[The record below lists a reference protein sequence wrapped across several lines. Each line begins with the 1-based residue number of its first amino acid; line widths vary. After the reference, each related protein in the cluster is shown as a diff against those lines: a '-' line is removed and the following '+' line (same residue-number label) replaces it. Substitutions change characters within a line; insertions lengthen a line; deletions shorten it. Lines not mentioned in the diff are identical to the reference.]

1 MSDEYAASGHQGSL
15 VNPCA
20 SPSSPA
26 AHADRSSIH
35 LPSRRPI
42 HRQLRDL
49 ELPRRGRQCVS
60 SSSHLHRAL
69 TSAPAAT
76 SSGGYGAGTSSFS
89 RDAQSGRT
97 GAERA
102 TAAADPTADMGLVQ
116 QSTSGGD
123 LTAQAQDAV
132 QGRDGGQN
140 AYGESL
146 ESRAEAEQTLAGAY
160 RDRRG
165 EAFEGGA
172 AGSAEQDVGA

>member
-1 MSDEYAASGHQGSL
+1 VRLLLLS
-15 VNPCA
+15 
-20 SPSSPA
+20 SPSRP
-26 AHADRSSIH
+26 H
-35 LPSRRPI
+35 LP
-42 HRQLRDL
+42 
-49 ELPRRGRQCVS
+49 C
-60 SSSHLHRAL
+60 
-69 TSAPAAT
+69 AAT

-146 ESRAEAEQTLAGAY
+146 ESRAEAEQKLAGAY
-160 RDRRG
+160 SDRRG
-165 EAFEGGA
+165 EGGA
-172 AGSAEQDVGA
+172 AGSAEQNVGL